1 MRAAAGWLL
10 VLVGLCA
17 GWAQGNTASVV
28 GQVVDRSGRAVVG
41 AAVTVRDTDLGA
53 ARTVVSDEHGAF
65 RVGGLAPGAYGIEGK
80 AQGLVLRRPLRV
92 TLGLGSTVRVT
103 LGLSV
108 PVVEQKATVRARA
121 ATSEGNTVAPAVN
134 KDEASVSS
142 FFAGMTVT
150 YLPNRDR
157 DFTQF
162 AQLGGGVTEDPDGNG
177 LVVAGQRSSS
187 VVTEVDGVEFNDALE
202 GGRRGAGDGSFF
214 LPQTVVREFQ
224 IVRSGVTADVA
235 GTNAGLVNVATKEGS
250 NKLHGEAFYTVRPS
264 WAGSADA
271 FGRGLT
277 NRQNAFGGSLGGP
290 VRKDKVFYYAGA
302 EQDLLDVPSYV
313 AFEGQGTPVPASLA
327 GLEGQMLG
335 RSTPTALFG
344 RVDSTLNR
352 SQTLNVEVAGNRVRA
367 TNIVGQDAGERSTRS
382 IGSVDKADALGGQSV
397 WARGGLTS
405 VVNERSLNQ
414 ATVAWSGDHRL
425 LTPNSTAPE
434 TMINGFG
441 VLGGDGLGTHRYTS
455 RQLQV
460 TDVFSLTRGGATLDV
475 GAQFADSPAYE
486 AQEANPDGRFD
497 YDSLADYLA
506 GRVRRFQ
513 QTIVTGAATY
523 HGTVRQMG
531 LFAEVKAPIGRNLTL
546 TAGLRWDGEWN
557 PQPEHPNAAI
567 AQTAVIPNDLAQW
580 QPRAGVAWTPGA
592 KTVVR
597 VSSGIYGAM
606 TPATLF
612 HRVSADNGLETAVVD
627 SYFDPQVLGLVRPGK
642 GLAGVPAG
650 LTTPAALVVGIDPG
664 FRNPRSLQAAA
675 GVEQEVRPQLSLSAG
690 YLHNSTWRLERRI
703 DRNLDPPVSV
713 TAGLPAFP
721 ATRPD
726 PAIGRLLVEDSG
738 GHASYDGLLLTAV
751 SQLSPRSR
759 LQVNYTI
766 SKTYDDDSNTGP
778 YGIEAALDPFD
789 LRVERA
795 YSSLDVRQLLNV
807 SAIFNLPW
815 GLKANPLFVARS
827 GRPYTPI
834 IGFDT
839 QGDAND
845 WNDRA
850 LIGGV
855 TAGRNSLRQPAFDD
869 LDLRLVKDFTLP
881 GAGHHL
887 DLFMD
892 VFNLGGAG
900 NRNFGPEGVSLYG
913 NSASPVASAGQAL
926 FAPDAT
932 RIGGARTI
940 QFTARLVA
948 F

>member
-41 AAVTVRDTDLGA
+41 AAVTVRDTDLCA

-441 VLGGDGLGTHRYTS
+441 VLGGDGHAPIYVAAASG
-455 RQLQV
+455 
-460 TDVFSLTRGGATLDV
+460 
-475 GAQFADSPAYE
+475 
-486 AQEANPDGRFD
+486 DGRVLVD
-497 YDSLADYLA
+497 A
-506 GRVRRFQ
+506 G
-513 QTIVTGAATY
+513 
-523 HGTVRQMG
+523 
-531 LFAEVKAPIGRNLTL
+531 
-546 TAGLRWDGEWN
+546 W
-557 PQPEHPNAAI
+557 
-567 AQTAVIPNDLAQW
+567 
-580 QPRAGVAWTPGA
+580 
-592 KTVVR
+592 
-597 VSSGIYGAM
+597 
-606 TPATLF
+606 
-612 HRVSADNGLETAVVD
+612 
-627 SYFDPQVLGLVRPGK
+627 
-642 GLAGVPAG
+642 
-650 LTTPAALVVGIDPG
+650 
-664 FRNPRSLQAAA
+664 
-675 GVEQEVRPQLSLSAG
+675 
-690 YLHNSTWRLERRI
+690 
-703 DRNLDPPVSV
+703 
-713 TAGLPAFP
+713 
-721 ATRPD
+721 
-726 PAIGRLLVEDSG
+726 
-738 GHASYDGLLLTAV
+738 
-751 SQLSPRSR
+751 
-759 LQVNYTI
+759 
-766 SKTYDDDSNTGP
+766 
-778 YGIEAALDPFD
+778 
-789 LRVERA
+789 
-795 YSSLDVRQLLNV
+795 
-807 SAIFNLPW
+807 
-815 GLKANPLFVARS
+815 
-827 GRPYTPI
+827 
-834 IGFDT
+834 
-839 QGDAND
+839 GDA
-845 WNDRA
+845 RC
-850 LIGGV
+850 GGSV
-855 TAGRNSLRQPAFDD
+855 RG
-869 LDLRLVKDFTLP
+869 
-881 GAGHHL
+881 
-887 DLFMD
+887 
-892 VFNLGGAG
+892 
-900 NRNFGPEGVSLYG
+900 
-913 NSASPVASAGQAL
+913 
-926 FAPDAT
+926 
-932 RIGGARTI
+932 
-940 QFTARLVA
+940 
-948 F
+948 